1 MLDPGEPWDGQGQA
15 VRWLARPGICAHSLS
30 QRQGGEGGP
39 PRKSGAISKRRSNRV
54 PDKQEYRTAA
64 LRGKRTP
71 HAACV
76 AGLGQGPKYVMV
88 VSPQGRLLP
97 PC

>member
-1 MLDPGEPWDGQGQA
+1 MVRDRRYAGWPGLGYVPTPSHKDRVG
-15 VRWLARPGICAHSLS
+15 R
-30 QRQGGEGGP
+30 GGP

-54 PDKQEYRTAA
+54 PDKQEYWTAA
-64 LRGKRTP
+64 LRGKCTP